1 MLTNMKS
8 GKRLM
13 LMVLL
18 ATVCGTLSAQTLEEG
33 RKFLY
38 YERYKSARSVF
49 EKLLAANPNND
60 EAAYWLGQTMI
71 AHDEGRDLA
80 GARELYRKT
89 LAANSNSALL
99 TAGMGHLS
107 LLDNNA
113 RDARS
118 QFETAITLSKGQN
131 ASVLNAVGLANVEAK
146 AGDIPYAIEKLKQAA
161 AIKKMADPSVF
172 INLGNAYRKE
182 GDGGNAQTA
191 YESALTLNPAYAAAP
206 YRIGKIYQTQG
217 INQEEIYMRYY
228 NQAMEMDPAYGPVYE
243 NLYKYYYQTDVGK
256 SAGYLEKYLANTDD
270 DPKNCYYRASMI
282 YAQAK
287 FSEAITKANECIASS
302 SEPYPNLYGLIAY
315 SYMKL
320 KDTASAR
327 TQFETYFA
335 KQMPEKIGPAD
346 YQSYADILLKYPPVD
361 EEKAELYH
369 EKAVNAD
376 STEAGKTTIYKSVA
390 THYEGQKKHRKAA
403 HWHHKV
409 LRVKKDIRKTDLYN
423 AGYNYFRSGD
433 YAAANELFADY
444 AKRFPDDAFGYYML
458 GKSNWAID
466 STMDQGLANP
476 YFEKAITVG
485 LTDSAKYK
493 SQLIGSYKYFV
504 VFNASKK
511 KDKDAALSFCDK
523 ILAIDPN
530 DKETINNKAAI
541 SAMNMNAPAPRPK
554 TANPPAKPAGKGSGK
569 PRR

>member
-1 MLTNMKS
+1 MKS

-13 LMVLL
+13 LLLLL
-18 ATVCGTLSAQTLEEG
+18 ATSFKWSAAQTLEDG
-33 RKFLY
+33 RRFMY

-60 EAAYWLGQTMI
+60 EAAYWLGQSMI
-71 AHDEGRDLA
+71 APEEGRDIA

-89 LAANSNSALL
+89 LAANSSSALL

-107 LLDNNA
+107 LIDNKPA
-113 RDARS
+113 DARS
-118 QFETAITLSKGQN
+118 QFETAITLSKMPS
-131 ASVLNAVGLANVEAK
+131 AAVLNAIGMANVETRG
-146 AGDIPYAIEKLKQAA
+146 GDLPYAIEKLKQAA
-161 AIKKMADPSVF
+161 AIKKMTDPSVF

-217 INQEEIYMRYY
+217 INQEEIYMRYF
-228 NQAMEMDPAYGPVYE
+228 NQAMELDPAYGPVYE

-256 SAGYLEKYLANTDD
+256 SAGYLEKYLANTDE

-287 FSEAITKANECIASS
+287 FSEAIAKARECIGASS
-302 SEPYPNLYGLIAY
+302 DPYPNLYGLMAY

-327 TQFETYFA
+327 TQFETYFE

-369 EKAVNAD
+369 EKAVKAD
-376 STEAGKTTIYKSVA
+376 STEAGKVAIYKSVA
-390 THYEGQKKHRKAA
+390 GHYEAQKKFKKAGFWHRKI
-403 HWHHKV
+403 
-409 LRVKKDIRKTDLYN
+409 LGTKKDIRKSELYN
-423 AGYNYFRSGD
+423 AGYNYFRSGE
-433 YAAANELFADY
+433 YATANEIFTDY
-444 AKRFPDDAFGYYML
+444 TKRFPDDAFGYYML

-466 STMDQGLANP
+466 STLDLALANP
-476 YFEKAITVG
+476 YFEKAISTG
-485 LTDSAKYK
+485 LTDTVKYR

-504 VFNASKK
+504 VYNSGKK
-511 KDKDAALSFCDK
+511 KDYTSALAFCEKVLALDPKDA
-523 ILAIDPN
+523 
-530 DKETINNKAAI
+530 ETINNKAAI
-541 SAMNMNAPAPRPK
+541 EAMMKNPQAPKSKPAPA
-554 TANPPAKPAGKGSGK
+554 TKPSGKPSGK

>member
-1 MLTNMKS
+1 M
-8 GKRLM
+8 
-13 LMVLL
+13 LL
-18 ATVCGTLSAQTLEEG
+18 ALMTAAWGFTFAQTLEEG

-49 EKLLAANPNND
+49 EKLLAANPAND

-71 AHDEGRDLA
+71 AADEGHDLA

-107 LLDNNA
+107 LIDNKTT
-113 RDARS
+113 DARS
-118 QFETAITLSKGQN
+118 QFETAISLSKGQN
-131 ASVLNAVGLANVEAK
+131 ASVLNAVGLANVETK

-182 GDGGNAQTA
+182 GDGGNAQSA
-191 YESALTLNPAYAAAP
+191 YESALTLNPSYAAAP

-256 SAGYLEKYLANTDD
+256 SAGYLEKYLSNTDD

-287 FSEAITKANECIASS
+287 FQEAITKANECIGAST
-302 SEPYPNLYGLIAY
+302 EPYPNLYGLIAY

-327 TQFETYFA
+327 SQFETYFS
-335 KQMPEKIGPAD
+335 KQVPEKIGPAD
-346 YQSYADILLKYPPVD
+346 YQTYADILLKYPPVD
-361 EEKAELYH
+361 EEKAEIYH

-376 STEAGKTTIYKSVA
+376 STDAGKANIYKSVA
-390 THYEGQKKHRKAA
+390 THYESQKKFKKAA
-403 HWHHKV
+403 HWHRKI
-409 LRVKKDIRKTDLYN
+409 LGVKKDVRKTELYN
-423 AGYNYFRSGD
+423 AGYNYFRSGE
-433 YAAANELFADY
+433 YVAANEVFTDY
-444 AKRFPDDAFGYYML
+444 TKRFPEDAFGYYML
-458 GKSNWAID
+458 GKSNWGID
-466 STMDQGLANP
+466 STMDLGLANP
-476 YFEKAITVG
+476 HFEKAIAVG
-485 LTDSAKYK
+485 LADTVKYR

-504 VFNASKK
+504 AYNASKK
-511 KDKDAALSFCDK
+511 KDKEAALSFCDK
-523 ILAIDPN
+523 VLALDPN
-530 DKETINNKAAI
+530 DKETLNNKAAI
-541 SAMNMNAPAPRPK
+541 SSMNMNAPAPKPK
-554 TANPPAKPAGKGSGK
+554 PANPPAKPAGKGSGMPK
-569 PRR
+569 RR